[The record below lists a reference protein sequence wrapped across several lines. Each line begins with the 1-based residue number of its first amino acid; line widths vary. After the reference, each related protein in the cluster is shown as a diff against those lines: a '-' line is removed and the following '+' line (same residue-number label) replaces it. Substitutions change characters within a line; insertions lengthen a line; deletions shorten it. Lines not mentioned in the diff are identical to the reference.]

1 MKLLITIDRIQMTN
15 IKYLIFLIL
24 VMLSL
29 SHCSGLYESK
39 KQNKSD
45 EFLVEKKS
53 PLVLPPNF
61 GELPSPKFE
70 KNSIITDQEDI
81 KKLINKSE
89 GPKNLLNKTESN
101 ETFENSIIEKI
112 KKN

>member
-1 MKLLITIDRIQMTN
+1 MTN

-53 PLVLPPNF
+53 PLIMPPEYNKLP
-61 GELPSPKFE
+61 LPKNE
-70 KNSIITDQEDI
+70 KN
-81 KKLINKSE
+81 K
-89 GPKNLLNKTESN
+89 KNLKNDNIKLLIKSMEKKVFRLDESSSKRIFN
-101 ETFENSIIEKI
+101 LLQIYQRLRKI
-112 KKN
+112 YHLR